1 VQLAADANVVLSA
14 LIGGQA
20 MRVFRHPKVDQI
32 LTTESVLIEVQE
44 YAGVLAHRR
53 GLDADLVLLAAASL
67 PVTTVVRKAYAA
79 SLSAARKRIAHRDP
93 DDVDLLA
100 LALHFK
106 IPIWSNDNDF
116 NDAGIVRYT
125 TASLLSLLYPR

>member
-1 VQLAADANVVLSA
+1 
-14 LIGGQA
+14 
-20 MRVFRHPKVDQI
+20 
-32 LTTESVLIEVQE
+32 VQE
-44 YAGVLAHRR
+44 YAGVLAHRK

-67 PVTTVVRKAYAA
+67 PVATVPRKEYVR
-79 SLSAARKRIAHRDP
+79 SLPAARKRISHRDP

-106 IPIWSNDNDF
+106 NPLWSNDNDF
-116 NDAGIVRYT
+116 NDAGVERYN